1 MAWGNTRTWYRVAL
15 AHPGAPAGH
24 ARLVA
29 AAGTHVGEAIHSACR
44 QLPDSWPVAVDTA
57 LDADIPLGES
67 VGKGHVVQLGDA
79 AVATSYR
86 WPTGVVPRLGHDA
99 ALAAARTGFCTVPR
113 PDLFVIEAQC
123 TADKL
128 VDVFLGLVERMP
140 SADNL
145 EVRVLD
151 HFEPA
156 DTTDVWLT
164 SRLNTRKVIAL
175 LDDHD
180 ELIEHGHVEL
190 SVYARAQHAT
200 LRLTEHKTVVWLSND
215 RALET
220 DVVRWLGEL
229 GVPRVDAL
237 VTVRDAAHFHYRP
250 ATSRTRD
257 KLVTELYRQRLRK
270 VDVLRSG
277 PTAKR

>member
-1 MAWGNTRTWYRVAL
+1 MTRTWYRVAL

-24 ARLVA
+24 AKLVA
-29 AAGTHVGEAIHSACR
+29 AAGTHVGEAIHDACR
-44 QLPDSWPVAVDTA
+44 HVPNSWVVGVDTA

-67 VGKGHVVQLGDA
+67 VGKGHVVDLADTP
-79 AVATSYR
+79 VATSYR
-86 WPTGVVPRLGHDA
+86 WPTGVTPRLGHDA

-123 TADKL
+123 TGDAI
-128 VDVFLGLVERMP
+128 VDLYLGMIERLP

-145 EVRVLD
+145 EIRVLH
-151 HFEPA
+151 HFDAA
-156 DTTDVWLT
+156 DATDVWLT
-164 SRLNTRKVIAL
+164 SRINTRKVIAL

-215 RALET
+215 RALES

-229 GVPRVDAL
+229 GVSRVDTL

-250 ATSRTRD
+250 AASRTRD
-257 KLVTELYRQRLRK
+257 KLATELYRQRLRM
-270 VDVLRSG
+270 VDRLR
-277 PTAKR
+277 TAER